1 MARPE
6 SSSSPLLWIGG
17 AILAAGAVVIGGFWV
32 YAITTAKDMP
42 LLLAG
47 GPPRRT
53 SRVGRPACR
62 RDTRQSHPQETREL
76 HGGRQLI
83 VTTTDAI
90 PGATIVETLGLVRG
104 STVRARHIGRDIM
117 AGLRNIVGGEVDE
130 YTKLLAEA
138 REESLQRMI
147 DNAEGMGG
155 NAIVCVRFITAGVAQ
170 GAAEIVAYGTAVKI
184 A

>member
-1 MARPE
+1 
-6 SSSSPLLWIGG
+6 
-17 AILAAGAVVIGGFWV
+17 
-32 YAITTAKDMP
+32 
-42 LLLAG
+42 
-47 GPPRRT
+47 
-53 SRVGRPACR
+53 
-62 RDTRQSHPQETREL
+62 
-76 HGGRQLI
+76 
-83 VTTTDAI
+83 
-90 PGATIVETLGLVRG
+90 
-104 STVRARHIGRDIM
+104 M

-155 NAIVCVRFITAGVAQ
+155 NAIVCVRFITASVAQ